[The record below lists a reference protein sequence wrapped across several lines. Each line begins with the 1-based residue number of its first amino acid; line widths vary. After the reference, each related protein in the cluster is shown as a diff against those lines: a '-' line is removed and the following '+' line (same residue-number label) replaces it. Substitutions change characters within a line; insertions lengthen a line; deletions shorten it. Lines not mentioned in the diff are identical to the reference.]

1 MRVIPEKCKGTH
13 CDKKC
18 IVCRHLLLTA
28 WFFTAFR
35 ITFFQQPKAKPWD
48 EKSLNSGKSKSC
60 IKDQDKRSHISVYQA
75 GCLSVPRLCQIYWS
89 VLAQG
94 HKTISYIVCT
104 RPEKPKKP
112 KKPKKTEKLNL
123 KPYCF
128 QTNRLNV
135 FKNAFHQPGFLI
147 LTLNMIKVTSS
158 STSMLPIG
166 LGLYVW

>member
-1 MRVIPEKCKGTH
+1 MIINVWRLATFCRSSLALRITAISLAVDRLWCTFGCNDLLSRNRDESYSRKVQRH
-13 CDKKC
+13 ALRQKC

-104 RPEKPKKP
+104 RPKKP
-112 KKPKKTEKLNL
+112 KKPEN
-123 KPYCF
+123 P
-128 QTNRLNV
+128 
-135 FKNAFHQPGFLI
+135 KN
-147 LTLNMIKVTSS
+147 
-158 STSMLPIG
+158 
-166 LGLYVW
+166 

>member
-1 MRVIPEKCKGTH
+1 MGSGVLLVALTFSAGIEMRVIPEKCKGTH

-35 ITFFQQPKAKPWD
+35 TTFFQQPKAKPWD

-94 HKTISYIVCT
+94 HKTISYILCS

-112 KKPKKTEKLNL
+112 EKPKN
-123 KPYCF
+123 
-128 QTNRLNV
+128 
-135 FKNAFHQPGFLI
+135 
-147 LTLNMIKVTSS
+147 
-158 STSMLPIG
+158 
-166 LGLYVW
+166 

>member
-94 HKTISYIVCT
+94 HKTISYSYVLGPKSPKS
-104 RPEKPKKP
+104 RKPQ
-112 KKPKKTEKLNL
+112 KLKL

-128 QTNRLNV
+128 QTNRWNV
-135 FKNAFHQPGFLI
+135 FKDAFHQPGFLI
-147 LTLNMIKVTSS
+147 LTLTMIKVISS